1 MPGEH
6 EWGIG
11 YLWRW
16 TNRLERLDILVLA
29 LMLLYSF
36 AVVIQLLYRY
46 HPTGV
51 AKGIVTSGQ
60 NPRKL
65 APERSVFI
73 RNLNSI
79 ASVAPYLG
87 LLGTCLGLLSLFG
100 GFAMAKWAVVVMIS
114 TETAAALL
122 STGAGILV
130 AITATCLHNFLVTRI
145 DLLESGLP
153 SVPLT
158 PAGAYP
164 HQNRK
169 LPLTKRFS
177 EVPPFGLIAALGL
190 ALLVPGF
197 MSFGSFG
204 SPKGFGVEIGSPDCE
219 SDVLNRSIVLHITN
233 AGEVFLNTDRQD
245 WTTLAGRLS
254 EIYSTRVQ
262 HTLYLFADD
271 GVPFQKVADAIEI
284 VRNTPVTVGSRSLDI
299 TVRLT
304 TLKAINSR
312 CPEPVF

>member
-1 MPGEH
+1 
-6 EWGIG
+6 
-11 YLWRW
+11 
-16 TNRLERLDILVLA
+16 
-29 LMLLYSF
+29 
-36 AVVIQLLYRY
+36 
-46 HPTGV
+46 
-51 AKGIVTSGQ
+51 
-60 NPRKL
+60 
-65 APERSVFI
+65 
-73 RNLNSI
+73 
-79 ASVAPYLG
+79 
-87 LLGTCLGLLSLFG
+87 
-100 GFAMAKWAVVVMIS
+100 MAKWAVVIMIS
-114 TETAAALL
+114 TKTAAALL

-145 DLLESGLP
+145 DLLESGLS
-153 SVPLT
+153 SVPLA
-158 PAGAYP
+158 PASAYA

-169 LPLTKRFS
+169 FPLTKRFS

-197 MSFGSFG
+197 MSFGSFR
-204 SPKGFGVEIGSPDCE
+204 SPKGFGVEIASPDCE

-245 WTTLAGRLS
+245 WTTLASRLS

-262 HTLYLFADD
+262 RTLYLLADN

-284 VRNTPVTVGSRSLDI
+284 VRNTPVTVGSRSSDI

-304 TLKAINSR
+304 TPKAINSR